1 MKSSSDLV
9 KKIWDRRQKS
19 NTESN
24 KDLTIGKSRS
34 SQRASRFI
42 DSSNIASNF
51 SVEEEQKKEETPEPQ
66 SKLHIEESKIV
77 KEKHERSL
85 RRMQITTANKSKIVK
100 EKHERSLRR
109 MQITTNDVQTTTN
122 NMQTTTNNM
131 QITCKL
137 LQISC
142 KIVKE
147 KHERSL
153 RRMPITTNNVQTTT
167 NNMQITANKLQNSK
181 RET

>member
-1 MKSSSDLV
+1 MEYYISRIYSLYRKW
-9 KKIWDRRQKS
+9 KDRRQKS

-51 SVEEEQKKEETPEPQ
+51 CVEEQREETPESQ

-85 RRMQITTANKSKIVK
+85 RRNEKRIHIYTRVGVK
-100 EKHERSLRR
+100 AS
-109 MQITTNDVQTTTN
+109 
-122 NMQTTTNNM
+122 
-131 QITCKL
+131 
-137 LQISC
+137 
-142 KIVKE
+142 
-147 KHERSL
+147 
-153 RRMPITTNNVQTTT
+153 
-167 NNMQITANKLQNSK
+167 
-181 RET
+181 